1 MEDRLPLSLLKP
13 PTHSPYRET
22 LSQGLTSSNSQGRL
36 ERLAFNGTANLPFSP
51 LTFAIEDELMTNL
64 PWWEIGHDNGHHLAF
79 PHPLEDD
86 FGTLHS
92 TLHSTPHGWS
102 MAMND
107 DEASLN
113 RVLTSYQP
121 EWYYNEPQPPE

>member
-1 MEDRLPLSLLKP
+1 MSSEDHLPLPLLKP
-13 PTHSPYRET
+13 PTHSHFPPRET

-79 PHPLEDD
+79 PHPLE
-86 FGTLHS
+86 GNL
-92 TLHSTPHGWS
+92 STPHGTAHGWS
-102 MAMND
+102 MGMND
-107 DEASLN
+107 DEAGLN
-113 RVLTSYQP
+113 RVLTSYLP
-121 EWYYNEPQPPE
+121 EWYYNESQAPE